1 MRIFVDKQG
10 NWQPYADWQDAVVEL
25 QPDQF
30 AFHDVDVLPTERSV
44 YIDGEFVAV
53 EMVDDGETVDIPPID
68 PVAVWDAIAEQEEMI
83 MEQQMLIEEL
93 QGKLEV

>member
-10 NWQPYADWQDAVVEL
+10 NWQPYADWQDAVVAL

-30 AFHDVDVLPTERSV
+30 TFHDVDALPTEQSV
-44 YIDGEFVAV
+44 YIDGAFLAV
-53 EMVDDGETVDIPPID
+53 ETVSDVETVDIPPID
-68 PVAVWDAIAEQEEMI
+68 PVAVWDAIAEQEQMI

>member
-10 NWQPYADWQDAVVEL
+10 NWQEYQFWQDAVVAL

-30 AFHDVDVLPTERSV
+30 ALHDVDALPTERSV

-68 PVAVWDAIAEQEEMI
+68 PVAVWDAIAEQEQMI

>member
-10 NWQPYADWQDAVVEL
+10 NWQPYDDWQYAVVEL

-30 AFHDVDVLPTERSV
+30 AFHDVDALPKERSV
-44 YIDGEFVAV
+44 YIDGVFIAV

-68 PVAVWDAIAEQEEMI
+68 PVAVWDAIAEQEQMI
-83 MEQQMLIEEL
+83 MAQQMLIEEL